1 MLDANTLARLK
12 TQSEVADPDRLMDT
26 VMHHWREA
34 IEHILQVCGLLY
46 FYRQRWGSRSD
57 VWKETCRRLPFNM
70 GTINKLCRIG
80 SDERLFDPTIARHLP
95 PHWGTLYEISS
106 LSDKALHEGIGGEII
121 TAEATRSQITSYKY
135 EVGESAAVQKS
146 NIRIREEWID
156 EYIARC
162 FMIMDLPSRLP
173 ESEQKALEEHRQK
186 RGGIEGV
193 LDFLRDYKN
202 SIPVIEQQISKM
214 TDRLY
219 TVRIRKNAGEKSVNE
234 ALRKF
239 HELAEIDGVM
249 PLNIN
254 RRALRAATNREL
266 ERTLSLADWIYEQ
279 FCIGEFKSALVLLET
294 LDFIPRLKEYK
305 VEHPLKSVVRYY
317 LEHFGVEDTEIVTD
331 ETGQIDFTLIEDWE
345 IIIRKLLSIE
355 PKQWIDAPKP
365 TSQMV
370 ASWDFNH
377 GRRTGINKIP
387 EFSTDH
393 LERLRWEQ
401 PSFDEVDYVSWEM
414 RILRNVKGQAWEN
427 WDADELEELHQS
439 LDKEIQRRADA
450 KAEFE
455 SQFEPSDK
463 TE

>member
-1 MLDANTLARLK
+1 MLDADTLAKLK
-12 TQSEVADPDRLMDT
+12 VQSEVTDPDRLLDT

-34 IEHILQVCGLLY
+34 IDHILQVCGLLY
-46 FYRQRWGSRSD
+46 FYRERWGSRSD
-57 VWKETCRRLPFNM
+57 VWKDVCRRLPFNI
-70 GTINKLCRIG
+70 GTINKLCKIG
-80 SDERLFDPTIARHLP
+80 QDKRLFEPGVTRSLP

-106 LSDKALHEGIGGEII
+106 LSDLALYEGIAGKVI
-121 TAEATRSQITSYKY
+121 TAETTRSQITSYKY
-135 EVGESAAVQKS
+135 EMGERAAVQKS

-173 ESEQKALEEHRQK
+173 ESEQKLLEEHRQK
-186 RGGIEGV
+186 KAGIEGV

-202 SIPVIEQQISKM
+202 SIPVIEQQITKM
-214 TDRLY
+214 TDRIY
-219 TVRIRKNAGEKSVNE
+219 SVRIRKTAGEKSVNE

-249 PLNIN
+249 PFNIN
-254 RRALRAATNREL
+254 RKALRAATNREL
-266 ERTLSLADWIYEQ
+266 ERTLGLADWIYEL
-279 FCIGEFKSALVLLET
+279 FCTGEFKSALNLFET
-294 LDFIPRLKEYK
+294 TDFITRLNEYSI
-305 VEHPLKSVVRYY
+305 EHALKSVVRYY

-331 ETGQIDFTLIEDWE
+331 ESGQIDFALIEDWE
-345 IIIRKLLSIE
+345 IIIRKLLSIKPE
-355 PKQWIDAPKP
+355 QWIDAPKP

-401 PSFDEVDYVSWEM
+401 PSFDQFAYVSKEM
-414 RILRNVKGQAWEN
+414 DILRNVKGEAWED

-455 SQFEPSDK
+455 SQFKE
-463 TE
+463 EE